1 MATSGGPASHG
12 ALGVVAVRDQVEFVI
27 LTYQVEAEAVVWC
40 VVDESEPGGK
50 VEMTR
55 SCKRV
60 IGPEH
65 QSAVTGRTRAS
76 QCRPESNGDPAPGH
90 GRRC

>member
-1 MATSGGPASHG
+1 
-12 ALGVVAVRDQVEFVI
+12 
-27 LTYQVEAEAVVWC
+27 LTYQVEAEAVVWRL
-40 VVDESEPGGK
+40 VDESEPGGK

-65 QSAVTGRTRAS
+65 QSAVTGRTREVNAGLN
-76 QCRPESNGDPAPGH
+76 QTATQPLATAGAAD
-90 GRRC
+90 